1 MRVKGVDIGGLNKR
15 QMAAM
20 ARHSR
25 HHSVK
30 HLRAMVSAMKKGKS
44 FTESH
49 RIAMKKVGS

>member
-1 MRVKGVDIGGLNKR
+1 MKVKGVEIGGLNKS
-15 QMAAM
+15 QMSAM

-49 RIAMKKVGS
+49 RIAMRKVGS

>member
-49 RIAMKKVGS
+49 RIAMRKTGL

>member
-49 RIAMKKVGS
+49 KIAMKKIGK